1 MLRPGSTFRVPTTGS
16 HTMKRTSLIFSAL
29 LTLALPGCANDDA
42 PDADAGSSTTG
53 TSGALASSSSAEPSS
68 TAVETGSST
77 TSVGTDTTSSSGSDT
92 TATGETENDT
102 DTDGR
107 VIVPLP
113 GEMLFPEGIAVDAAE
128 ALYVGSLT
136 SSAILRV
143 EAPYAEDNI
152 SVFSEDQLVRG
163 SIGMFVDD
171 AQGLLLVCDSSV
183 AEPLA
188 SSLVAVDLET
198 GLRVA
203 QHEIVP
209 SVAKTPVFCND
220 VMVAADGHAYL
231 TDSFG
236 ARVLRVSAE
245 DLATDGVA
253 AEVFVE
259 SPLLAAKGEPP
270 FGANGI
276 AELDGELYVVNFNLA
291 TLSIITRTEAGL
303 AEAVL
308 PVELSTERGEPAS
321 LLGPDGVL
329 ATDGGT
335 LLVVENGVFAPGMGN
350 RVVEVELDGAEGTIR
365 EVAAGFDTPTTI
377 AQAGSFLW
385 VVEAQ
390 LDHMFGLDKS
400 APEPFQLVGV
410 PW

>member
-1 MLRPGSTFRVPTTGS
+1 MQ
-16 HTMKRTSLIFSAL
+16 RTSLIFSAL
-29 LTLALPGCANDDA
+29 FTLAVPGCADDDGPEA
-42 PDADAGSSTTG
+42 GAGTSSTGTSSGGSSSSVGSSTGSGETG
-53 TSGALASSSSAEPSS
+53 STSSTDASSS
-68 TAVETGSST
+68 
-77 TSVGTDTTSSSGSDT
+77 DGSDT
-92 TATGETENDT
+92 TETGETESDT

-188 SSLVAVDLET
+188 SSLVAVDLAT

-220 VMVAADGHAYL
+220 VIVAADGHAYL

-245 DLATDGVA
+245 DLATDGVQ

-259 SPLLAAKGEPP
+259 SPLLGATGKPP

-291 TLSIITRTEAGL
+291 TLSTIPRTAAGL

-308 PVELSTERGEPAS
+308 AVELSTERGEPAS

-329 ATDGGT
+329 ATGGGT